1 MLQQQQQPKM
11 CETVGVAEAA
21 ATRIT
26 AAAVAA
32 AATADAATTNPNGVP
47 STYWQYYIKKLQTTY
62 KNR

>member
-47 STYWQYYIKKLQTTY
+47 STY
-62 KNR
+62 